1 MKGSILHDLLWK
13 SATMYDYAG
22 ATITGRQMAWNFVL
36 EVAREDPLL
45 HLELVDLIAKHLV
58 HSSSIQDI
66 DVDVKLPSGK

>member
-1 MKGSILHDLLWK
+1 
-13 SATMYDYAG
+13 MYDYAG